1 MDADHSIAPLLS
13 VMRRLRDPETGCAWD
28 LAQDFASIA
37 RYTVEEAYEV
47 ADAIDRA
54 DMAALKEELG
64 DLLLQVVY
72 HSQIAAEAGAFAFA
86 DVAAGITAKMI
97 ARHPHIFDANTRT
110 TDSGMNDVR
119 WEELKHI
126 ERTDKGADSS
136 MDGVARALPSLMR
149 AQKLQK
155 RAARD
160 GFDWPDGEGPLAKL
174 HEEIDEF
181 RAAPDEHA
189 RAEEAG
195 DLLFAAVNLLRAHGI
210 DGEQALRSANE
221 KFERRYRAMEEL
233 AGDAFPS
240 LSPEEQE
247 ALWQSV
253 KLGE

>member
-1 MDADHSIAPLLS
+1 
-13 VMRRLRDPETGCAWD
+13 MRRLRDPDTGCTWD
-28 LAQDFASIA
+28 LAQDFASVA
-37 RYTVEEAYEV
+37 PYTIEEAYEV

-54 DMAALKEELG
+54 DVTALKEELG

-72 HSQIAAEAGAFAFA
+72 HAQIAAEAGAFSFA

-97 ARHPHIFDANTRT
+97 ARHPHVFDTKTHAI
-110 TDSGMNDVR
+110 DSGMTDVR
-119 WEELKHI
+119 WEELKHT
-126 ERTDKGADSS
+126 ERADKGADSS
-136 MDGVARALPSLMR
+136 MDGVARALPALMR

-160 GFDWPDGEGPLAKL
+160 GFDWPNVEGPLAKL

-181 RAAPDEHA
+181 TAAPDDTA

-195 DLLFAAVNLLRAHGI
+195 DLLFAAVNLLRAYGI

-233 AGDAFPS
+233 AADAFSS
-240 LSPEEQE
+240 LSLEEQE

-253 KLGE
+253 KLREQPGCPSPQVA